1 MRHFSKL
8 FFFLLA
14 FTLAGSA
21 NAQLSAGD
29 IAFVSF
35 DSDTPDAFSFLALT
49 TIPSGT
55 VIKFTDNGW
64 QASGSFR
71 ANEGIWA
78 VEFTS
83 EVACGTEIMVCL
95 AKGATDLQANPVG
108 VITTSGSLALSASG
122 DQILAYQ
129 GDEATP
135 SFVAAINFE
144 GSSWQADATSA
155 ATSALPSGLT
165 DGMTAVA
172 VAEIDNAQYS
182 CITESGTKGDLL
194 MAINDAANWLGS
206 DNTLQAPAGCLF
218 NLSDCSSGPGTGG
231 GGDCAELFI
240 SEYVEGSGFEKYI
253 EIYNPTPNPV
263 DLAMYELRLYSNGA
277 ASPSTISN
285 LGQGG
290 VLQSGAVAVFK
301 NSQATADG
309 VVIGAVNHN
318 GDDAFE
324 LFNLATQSTADIF
337 GVLGND
343 PGSAWTAPG
352 YSTANMTLRR
362 IASVKQGVTVNPTGT
377 GPSAFTTLNT
387 EWEAFAINAIDGLG
401 FQIGDCVA
409 DPACLITSVVVNP
422 TSGCNDDNT
431 FSQDDDYF
439 LADVTVTFNNPP
451 GSGDLE
457 LYGPNGFI
465 TKKSV
470 SSISGGQVVFS
481 NVELPANALP
491 VMVTASFNAET
502 CSADGFAPA
511 VYPCSLP
518 NCTPVINELDYNNP
532 GTDDREFVELYNPC
546 SQAINLADYSVIF
559 VNGSNGQIYGDFQLP
574 SVMLGPGEFFVIC
587 GNGATTPNC
596 DLDVSP
602 NTNLIQNGDPD
613 AVALLYVQAIADAVS
628 YEGSTTGFTEGSGDG
643 LSDPATPLRGI
654 GRYVDGVDTGRNNA
668 DFSVQCITPGEPN
681 VNSSE
686 YCGLPDDFMVSNI
699 GCNGFPNDAG
709 FDDYSGT
716 FYVSS
721 SCAHL
726 FGSQDQGTLV
736 SKETCGDAEI
746 SARIIN
752 VNPSIG
758 YAGITMQESD
768 APGARKMSIIRYS
781 NGSKYVEY
789 RPSPNAPYQ
798 LFWLPAYTIYADY
811 VRITRLG
818 DYFFAAVS
826 FDGFRWMTIY
836 QQYMGGMPNCLKSG
850 MVVSSYLSGVSTQGT
865 FENVVI
871 TGSGGTA
878 PRPVAPATINSDEP
892 VSFNV
897 FPNPVVDELSVA
909 IGNAQVEK
917 ATISILGLDG
927 RELYR
932 GVHNINGS
940 TVNLQLSGLQ
950 MTAGMYIL
958 TVNTGEEVWTK
969 RFVKA
974 NP

>member
-1 MRHFSKL
+1 
-8 FFFLLA
+8 
-14 FTLAGSA
+14 
-21 NAQLSAGD
+21 
-29 IAFVSF
+29 
-35 DSDTPDAFSFLALT
+35 
-49 TIPSGT
+49 
-55 VIKFTDNGW
+55 
-64 QASGSFR
+64 
-71 ANEGIWA
+71 
-78 VEFTS
+78 
-83 EVACGTEIMVCL
+83 MVCL

-155 ATSALPSGLT
+155 ATSALPPGLA

-182 CITESGTKGDLL
+182 CATESGTKGELL
-194 MAINDAANWLGS
+194 MAINDAGNWLGS
-206 DNTLQAPAGCLF
+206 NTTLQAPAGCLF
-218 NLSDCSSGPGTGG
+218 NPSDCSSGPGNGG

-240 SEYVEGSGFEKYI
+240 SEYVEGSSFEKYI

-377 GPSAFTTLNT
+377 GAGAFTTLDT
-387 EWEAFAINAIDGLG
+387 EWEAFPINTVDGLG
-401 FQIGDCVA
+401 FQIGDCVV
-409 DPACLITSVVVNP
+409 DPACLITSVMINP
-422 TSGCNDDNT
+422 TSECNDDNS
-431 FSQDDDYF
+431 FSQDDDYY
-439 LADVTVTFNNPP
+439 LAEITVSFNNPP
-451 GSGDLE
+451 SSGDLE

-470 SSISGGQVVFS
+470 SSISGGQAVFS
-481 NVELPANALP
+481 NIELPANALP
-491 VMVTASFNAET
+491 VMVTASFSAET
-502 CSADGFAPA
+502 CSSDGFAPA

-546 SQAINLADYSVIF
+546 SQAINLGDYSVIF

-587 GNGATTPNC
+587 GNGANTPNC

-613 AVALLYVQAIADAVS
+613 AVALLFVQAIADAVS
-628 YEGSTTGFTEGSGDG
+628 YEGSTTGFTEGSGAG
-643 LSDPATPLRGI
+643 LFDLAGPKLGI
-654 GRYVDGVDTGRNNA
+654 GRYVDGVDTDRNNV
-668 DFSVQCITPGEPN
+668 DFSIQCITPGEPN
-681 VNSSE
+681 TSE
-686 YCGLPDDFMVSNI
+686 SQYCSIPDDITVSNI
-699 GCNGFPNDAG
+699 NCGGFNDAEY
-709 FDDYSGT
+709 DEDADQYT
-716 FYVSS
+716 ITS

-726 FGSQDQGTLV
+726 LGGQDQITLV
-736 SKETCGDAEI
+736 GKQACGNAEI
-746 SARIIN
+746 TARIAN
-752 VNPSIG
+752 VSPSIG
-758 YAGITMQESD
+758 YAGITLRESTD
-768 APGARKMSIIRYS
+768 PGARKMSIIRYS
-781 NGSKYVEY
+781 NNRKLVEY
-789 RPSPNAPYQ
+789 RPYPNAPYQ
-798 LFWLPAYTIYADY
+798 VFWLPTYTVYADY
-811 VRITRLG
+811 VRITRYG

-826 FDGFRWMTIY
+826 FDGNYWMTIY
-836 QQYMGGMPNCLKSG
+836 QQYMGGMPNCLEAG
-850 MVVSSYLSGVSTQGT
+850 MVVSSYLNGAITQAT
-865 FENVVI
+865 FDGLVI
-871 TGSGGTA
+871 TGSGGVA
-878 PRPVAPATINSDEP
+878 PRPAGPVTISSDEP

-909 IGNAQVEK
+909 IGNAQAEK
-917 ATISILGLDG
+917 ATISIMGLDG

-932 GVHNINGS
+932 GVHNIDGS

-958 TVNTGEEVWTK
+958 TVNTGEEVLTK